1 MRRRSLVAGALAAG
15 LLLVTACSRDAPKP
29 SRAAERTE
37 VLADVSRSV
46 MLPVDASAYQFV
58 SVGELVSASD
68 AVVRATVVAV
78 ERGRLVGGPGAG
90 GVVSRRVTLRIDE
103 LLAGDASST
112 VLVEEE
118 GWLADGTPIVVNG
131 VVPSRRGDAGI
142 WFLDALADPDLP
154 AYLVV
159 NSQGRFL
166 QQGASLHGGDQRDP
180 LVRELQALAPDEL
193 AVLVRA
199 IPGT

>member
-1 MRRRSLVAGALAAG
+1 MATASRRRWAVAGPIVVVVTATVVGLVALRRPAPAGATPLAI
-15 LLLVTACSRDAPKP
+15 DA
-29 SRAAERTE
+29 T
-37 VLADVSRSV
+37 
-46 MLPVDASAYQFV
+46 SAYQFV

-180 LVRELQALAPDEL
+180 LVRELQTLAPDEL